1 MIPKKSMNIYPKNEI
16 NLKALLDFYFYENSL
31 IAYDGIMEFLIKE
44 HRALRLNQIEFMC
57 IKISDAF
64 DEVFKPN
71 LNSGKIQLKNLFK
84 YAIDALTEDEMNW
97 IGSKSRNRITK
108 AFKDFVYAT
117 EVDIT
122 YLERNN

>member
-1 MIPKKSMNIYPKNEI
+1 MIPEKSMNIYPKNEI
-16 NLKALLDFYFYENSL
+16 NLKALLDFYFYENNI

-44 HRALRLNQIEFMC
+44 HRALSLNQIEFMC

-84 YAIDALTEDEMNW
+84 YAIDALTQDEMNW